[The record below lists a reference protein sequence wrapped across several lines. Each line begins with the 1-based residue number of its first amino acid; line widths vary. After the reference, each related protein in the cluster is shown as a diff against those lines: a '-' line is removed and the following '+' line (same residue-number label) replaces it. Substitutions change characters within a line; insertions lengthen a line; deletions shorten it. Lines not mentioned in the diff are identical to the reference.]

1 MMSVLVSLIVILMR
15 ATPSLRVVKR
25 AIMPCLAKTSLAS
38 SFIASSL
45 SGPLPDGTAI
55 HAPVESRVT
64 CRAPN
69 GQARAPNGQEIST
82 RSGVG
87 SLTSMEAVARPAS
100 AHGACAWQQSCLRA
114 PGVAPERKGRAA
126 ARVSETRR
134 AFYSPLET
142 RRTIFTGCA
151 TFVGR
156 LSASRQVRAG
166 AGREELLTALV
177 SLATSQ
183 RTQLLRHYVDET
195 ILTAD
200 HAADAHHMTRT
211 RAAKT
216 RINRRE

>member
-1 MMSVLVSLIVILMR
+1 
-15 ATPSLRVVKR
+15 
-25 AIMPCLAKTSLAS
+25 
-38 SFIASSL
+38 
-45 SGPLPDGTAI
+45 
-55 HAPVESRVT
+55 
-64 CRAPN
+64 
-69 GQARAPNGQEIST
+69 
-82 RSGVG
+82 
-87 SLTSMEAVARPAS
+87 MEAVARPAS

-134 AFYSPLET
+134 HFYSPLET

-183 RTQLLRHYVDET
+183 RTQGATPLCRRNHPDSGPCSGRAPHDADSCSKNTDKQTRMIHLRIRHCDHQHQNRNQRREVAHTAIGIASVDVRLRESQAT
-195 ILTAD
+195 LTD
-200 HAADAHHMTRT
+200 PGVHVWKHMI
-211 RAAKT
+211 RAA
-216 RINRRE
+216 